1 MRKVMLTENMLKRII
16 LEVMAEMSHED
27 DPADREYA
35 AAREYLDDDS
45 FDELGHDEFD
55 FDDKHDDHRQ
65 RAADDHKQRAE
76 RRNAP
81 HRGRRSSR
89 FER

>member
-35 AAREYLDDDS
+35 AARKYLDDDS

-55 FDDKHDDHRQ
+55 FDGEHDGHRQ
-65 RAADDHKQRAE
+65 RAA

-89 FER
+89 FTR